1 VLNDVLELV
10 VMCCELTDV
19 LEMVVRCC
27 VLTDVFCQLVIMT
40 DGCSFIHYTTFNEH
54 ILSFH
59 ITIIIPRLHKKHI
72 FDQEHTFL
80 YKA

>member
-1 VLNDVLELV
+1 MCSELTDVLELV
-10 VMCCELTDV
+10 IMCCVLTDVLELVIMCCELTDV

-54 ILSFH
+54 ILSF
-59 ITIIIPRLHKKHI
+59 T
-72 FDQEHTFL
+72 
-80 YKA
+80 